1 MSKIIGAVE
10 IGTSQ
15 AKALIGEVGD
25 AGSLSIVGMAT
36 RRNEGMRKG
45 EIVDFR
51 KAASAVHAA
60 LEEAEKMSGTTV
72 DSVYLA
78 QTGSHLRGHMLRG
91 SASVSSSDNRV
102 SPHDVQRAAIEA
114 KRRQPDEGR
123 SYVHHVRTPIILDD
137 KIIDDP
143 VGMMGKKIDL
153 GYWSIDGD
161 DQAIQSGLNV
171 ISNYSLEVNDLILSS
186 IASATMVAGPDLR
199 RAGTLVIDMGAGV
212 TDFVLYRQGYVAY
225 TGVIPVGGDH
235 VTGDISMGLRVL
247 EPYAEKLKLEYGQ
260 ATPLADEQAEDVWII
275 GNKTIGDRA
284 VPRKAIA
291 DVVHV
296 RIAELFEIIS
306 KELGPLLKPENLQ
319 GGILLTGGGSQLKG
333 VEEVASK
340 VLGQPFA
347 GPVFPTGISDELAQP
362 ENSTVLG
369 LLHYGLEDHSLPGDS
384 SQAGGSRPS
393 GQTRSICRNRRI
405 IFFSFLILHISNANP
420 HPS

>member
-137 KIIDDP
+137 KMIDDP

-153 GYWSIDGD
+153 GYWSIDGE

-212 TDFVLYRQGYVAY
+212 TDFVLYRQGYVAF

-260 ATPLADEQAEDVWII
+260 ATPLADEQADDVWII

-296 RIAELFEIIS
+296 RIAELFEIIC

-340 VLGQPFA
+340 VLGQPVRRA
-347 GPVFPTGISDELAQP
+347 GFPTGISDELAQP

-384 SQAGGSRPS
+384 SQQEEVGLLGKLGRFVGIGG
-393 GQTRSICRNRRI
+393 
-405 IFFSFLILHISNANP
+405 
-420 HPS
+420 

>member
-296 RIAELFEIIS
+296 RIAELFEIIC

-340 VLGQPFA
+340 VLGQPVRRA
-347 GPVFPTGISDELAQP
+347 GFPTGISDELAQP

-384 SQAGGSRPS
+384 SQQEEVGLLGKLGRFVGIGG
-393 GQTRSICRNRRI
+393 
-405 IFFSFLILHISNANP
+405 
-420 HPS
+420 

>member
-25 AGSLSIVGMAT
+25 QGALSIVGMAT

-45 EIVDFR
+45 QIVDFR

-91 SASVSSSDNRV
+91 SASVASSDNRV
-102 SPHDVQRAAIEA
+102 SADDVQRAAAEA

-137 KIIDDP
+137 QIMEDP

-153 GYWSIDGD
+153 GYWSIDGE
-161 DQAIQSGLNV
+161 DQAIQRGLDV

-199 RAGTLVIDMGAGV
+199 RAGTLVIDLGAGV

-235 VTGDISMGLRVL
+235 ITGDISMGLRVL

-260 ATPLADEQAEDVWII
+260 ATPLSSEQEDDVWII
-275 GNKTIGDRA
+275 GNKTIGDRS

-296 RIAELFEIIS
+296 RVVELFEIIS
-306 KELGPLLKPENLQ
+306 KELGPLLKAENLN
-319 GGILLTGGGSQLKG
+319 GGILLTGGGSQLSG
-333 VEEVASK
+333 IEEVASK
-340 VLGQPFA
+340 VLGQPVCRA
-347 GPVFPTGISDELAQP
+347 GFPPGISEELAQP

-369 LLHYGLEDHSLPGDS
+369 LLHYGLEDQSLPGEKIQEDVGLLGKLGRFVGI
-384 SQAGGSRPS
+384 GG
-393 GQTRSICRNRRI
+393 
-405 IFFSFLILHISNANP
+405 
-420 HPS
+420 

>member
-260 ATPLADEQAEDVWII
+260 ATPLADEQADDVWII

-296 RIAELFEIIS
+296 RIAEMFEIIS

-340 VLGQPFA
+340 VLGQPVRRA
-347 GPVFPTGISDELAQP
+347 GFPTGISDELAQP

-384 SQAGGSRPS
+384 SQQEEVGLLGKLGRFVGIGG
-393 GQTRSICRNRRI
+393 
-405 IFFSFLILHISNANP
+405 
-420 HPS
+420 

>member
-15 AKALIGEVGD
+15 AKALIGEVGEQG
-25 AGSLSIVGMAT
+25 ALSIVGMAT

-45 EIVDFR
+45 QIVDFR
-51 KAASAVHAA
+51 KAAGAVHAA

-91 SASVSSSDNRV
+91 SASVASSDNRV
-102 SPHDVQRAAIEA
+102 SADDVQRAAAEA

-137 KIIDDP
+137 QIMEDP

-153 GYWSIDGD
+153 GYWSIDGE
-161 DQAIQSGLNV
+161 DQAIQRGLDV

-199 RAGTLVIDMGAGV
+199 RAGTLVIDLGAGI

-235 VTGDISMGLRVL
+235 ITGDISMGLRVL

-260 ATPLADEQAEDVWII
+260 ATPLSSEQEDDVWII
-275 GNKTIGDRA
+275 GNKTIGDRS

-296 RIAELFEIIS
+296 RVVELFEIIS
-306 KELGPLLKPENLQ
+306 KELGPLLKAENLN
-319 GGILLTGGGSQLKG
+319 GGILLTGGGSQLSG
-333 VEEVASK
+333 IEEVASK
-340 VLGQPFA
+340 VLGQPVRRA
-347 GPVFPTGISDELAQP
+347 GFPPGISEELAQP

-369 LLHYGLEDHSLPGDS
+369 LLHYGLEDQSLPGEKIQEDVGLLGKLGRFVGI
-384 SQAGGSRPS
+384 GG
-393 GQTRSICRNRRI
+393 
-405 IFFSFLILHISNANP
+405 
-420 HPS
+420 

>member
-225 TGVIPVGGDH
+225 TGAIPVGGDH

-296 RIAELFEIIS
+296 RIAELFEIIC

-340 VLGQPFA
+340 VLGQPVRRA
-347 GPVFPTGISDELAQP
+347 GFPTGISDELAQP

-384 SQAGGSRPS
+384 SQQEEVGLLGKLGRFVGIGG
-393 GQTRSICRNRRI
+393 
-405 IFFSFLILHISNANP
+405 
-420 HPS
+420 

>member
-25 AGSLSIVGMAT
+25 QGALSIVGMAT

-45 EIVDFR
+45 QIVDFR

-102 SPHDVQRAAIEA
+102 SADDVQRAAAEA

-137 KIIDDP
+137 QIMEDP

-153 GYWSIDGD
+153 GYWSIDGE
-161 DQAIQSGLNV
+161 DQAIQRGLDV

-199 RAGTLVIDMGAGV
+199 RAGALVIDLGAGV

-235 VTGDISMGLRVL
+235 ITGDISMGLRVL

-260 ATPLADEQAEDVWII
+260 ATPLSAEQEDDVWII
-275 GNKTIGDRA
+275 GNKTIGDRS

-296 RIAELFEIIS
+296 RVAELFEIIS
-306 KELGPLLKPENLQ
+306 KELGPLLKAENLN
-319 GGILLTGGGSQLKG
+319 GGILLTGGGSQLTG
-333 VEEVASK
+333 IEEVASK
-340 VLGQPFA
+340 VLGQPVRRA
-347 GPVFPTGISDELAQP
+347 GFPPGISQELAQP

-369 LLHYGLEDHSLPGDS
+369 LLHYGLEDQSLPGEKI
-384 SQAGGSRPS
+384 QEEVGLLGKLGRFVGIGS
-393 GQTRSICRNRRI
+393 
-405 IFFSFLILHISNANP
+405 
-420 HPS
+420 

>member
-15 AKALIGEVGD
+15 AKALIGEVGEQG
-25 AGSLSIVGMAT
+25 ALSIVGMAT

-45 EIVDFR
+45 QIVDFR
-51 KAASAVHAA
+51 KAAGAVHAA

-91 SASVSSSDNRV
+91 SASVASSDNRV
-102 SPHDVQRAAIEA
+102 SADDVQRAAAEA

-137 KIIDDP
+137 QIMEDP
-143 VGMMGKKIDL
+143 VGMMGKKVDL
-153 GYWSIDGD
+153 GYWSIDGE
-161 DQAIQSGLNV
+161 DQAIQRGLDV

-199 RAGTLVIDMGAGV
+199 RAGTLVIDLGAGV

-235 VTGDISMGLRVL
+235 ITGDISMGLRVL

-260 ATPLADEQAEDVWII
+260 ATPLLSEQEDDVWII
-275 GNKTIGDRA
+275 GNKTIGDRS

-296 RIAELFEIIS
+296 RVVELFEIIS
-306 KELGPLLKPENLQ
+306 KELGPLLKAENLN
-319 GGILLTGGGSQLKG
+319 GGILLTGGGSQLSG
-333 VEEVASK
+333 IEEVASK
-340 VLGQPFA
+340 VLGQPVRRA
-347 GPVFPTGISDELAQP
+347 GFPPGISEELAQP

-369 LLHYGLEDHSLPGDS
+369 LLHYGLEDQSLPGEKIQEDVGLLGKLGRFVGI
-384 SQAGGSRPS
+384 GG
-393 GQTRSICRNRRI
+393 
-405 IFFSFLILHISNANP
+405 
-420 HPS
+420 

>member
-15 AKALIGEVGD
+15 AKALIGEVGEQ
-25 AGSLSIVGMAT
+25 GNLSIVGMAT

-45 EIVDFR
+45 QIVDFR

-102 SPHDVQRAAIEA
+102 SPDDVRRAAVEA

-123 SYVHHVRTPIILDD
+123 SYVHHVRTPIILD
-137 KIIDDP
+137 KKVIDDP
-143 VGMMGKKIDL
+143 VGMMGKRIDL

-161 DQAIQSGLNV
+161 DQAIQRGLDV

-186 IASATMVAGPDLR
+186 VASATMVAGPDLR
-199 RAGTLVIDMGAGV
+199 RAGALVIDMGAGV
-212 TDFVLYRQGYVAY
+212 TDFVLYRQGFVAY
-225 TGVIPVGGDH
+225 TGVVPVGGDH

-260 ATPLADEQAEDVWII
+260 ATPLSAEQEDDVWII
-275 GNKTIGDRA
+275 GNKTIGDRS
-284 VPRKAIA
+284 VPRRAIA
-291 DVVHV
+291 DVIHV

-306 KELGPLLKPENLQ
+306 KELGPLLSPDNLQ
-319 GGILLTGGGSQLKG
+319 GGILLTGGGSQLVG
-333 VEEVASK
+333 IEEVASK
-340 VLGQPFA
+340 VLGQPVRRA
-347 GPVFPTGISDELAQP
+347 GFPTGISEELAQP

-369 LLHYGLEDHSLPGDS
+369 LLHYGLEDHALPGEKADEEVGLLGKIGRFVGL
-384 SQAGGSRPS
+384 GG
-393 GQTRSICRNRRI
+393 
-405 IFFSFLILHISNANP
+405 
-420 HPS
+420 

>member
-15 AKALIGEVGD
+15 AKALIGEVGEQ
-25 AGSLSIVGMAT
+25 GNLSIVGMAT

-45 EIVDFR
+45 QIVDFR

-102 SPHDVQRAAIEA
+102 SPDDVRRAAVEA
-114 KRRQPDEGR
+114 KRRQPDDGR
-123 SYVHHVRTPIILDD
+123 SYVHHVRTPIILDN
-137 KIIDDP
+137 KVIDDP
-143 VGMMGKKIDL
+143 VGMMGKRIDL

-161 DQAIQSGLNV
+161 DQAIQRGLDV
-171 ISNYSLEVNDLILSS
+171 ISTYSLEVNDLILSS
-186 IASATMVAGPDLR
+186 VASATMVAGPDLR
-199 RAGTLVIDMGAGV
+199 RAGALVIDMGAGV
-212 TDFVLYRQGYVAY
+212 TDFVLYRQGFVAY
-225 TGVIPVGGDH
+225 TGVVPVGGDH

-260 ATPLADEQAEDVWII
+260 ATPLSAQQEDDVWII
-275 GNKTIGDRA
+275 GNKTIGDRS
-284 VPRKAIA
+284 VPRRAIA
-291 DVVHV
+291 DVIHV

-306 KELGPLLKPENLQ
+306 KELGPLLSPENLQ
-319 GGILLTGGGSQLKG
+319 GGILLTGGGSQLVG
-333 VEEVASK
+333 IEEVASK
-340 VLGQPFA
+340 VLGQPVRRA
-347 GPVFPTGISDELAQP
+347 GFPTGISEELAQP

-369 LLHYGLEDHSLPGDS
+369 LLHYGLEDHALPGEKADEEVGLLGKLGRFVGL
-384 SQAGGSRPS
+384 GG
-393 GQTRSICRNRRI
+393 
-405 IFFSFLILHISNANP
+405 
-420 HPS
+420 

>member
-25 AGSLSIVGMAT
+25 QGALSIVGMAT

-45 EIVDFR
+45 QIVDFR

-102 SPHDVQRAAIEA
+102 SADDVQRAAAEA

-137 KIIDDP
+137 QIMEDP

-153 GYWSIDGD
+153 GYWSIDGE
-161 DQAIQSGLNV
+161 DQAIQRGLDV

-199 RAGTLVIDMGAGV
+199 RAGTLVIDLGAGV

-235 VTGDISMGLRVL
+235 ITGDISMGLRVL

-260 ATPLADEQAEDVWII
+260 ATPLSAEQEDDVWII
-275 GNKTIGDRA
+275 GNKTIGDRS

-296 RIAELFEIIS
+296 RVAELFEIIS
-306 KELGPLLKPENLQ
+306 KELGPLLKAENLN
-319 GGILLTGGGSQLKG
+319 GGILLTGGGSQLTG
-333 VEEVASK
+333 IEEVASK
-340 VLGQPFA
+340 VLGQPVRRA
-347 GPVFPTGISDELAQP
+347 GFPPGISEELAQP

-369 LLHYGLEDHSLPGDS
+369 LLHYGLEDQSLPGEKI
-384 SQAGGSRPS
+384 QEEVGLLGKLGRFVGIGS
-393 GQTRSICRNRRI
+393 
-405 IFFSFLILHISNANP
+405 
-420 HPS
+420 

>member
-137 KIIDDP
+137 KMIDDP

-212 TDFVLYRQGYVAY
+212 TDFVLYRQGYVAF

-260 ATPLADEQAEDVWII
+260 ATPLADEQADDVWII

-296 RIAELFEIIS
+296 RIAELFEIIC

-340 VLGQPFA
+340 VLGQPVRRA
-347 GPVFPTGISDELAQP
+347 GFPTGISDELAQP

-384 SQAGGSRPS
+384 SQQEEVGLLGKLGRFVGIGG
-393 GQTRSICRNRRI
+393 
-405 IFFSFLILHISNANP
+405 
-420 HPS
+420 

>member
-25 AGSLSIVGMAT
+25 QGALSIVGMAT

-45 EIVDFR
+45 QIVDFR

-102 SPHDVQRAAIEA
+102 SADDVQRAAAEA

-137 KIIDDP
+137 QIMEDP

-153 GYWSIDGD
+153 GYWSIDGE
-161 DQAIQSGLNV
+161 DQAIQRGLDV

-199 RAGTLVIDMGAGV
+199 RAGTLVIDLGAGV

-235 VTGDISMGLRVL
+235 ITGDISMGLRVL

-260 ATPLADEQAEDVWII
+260 ATPLSAEQEDDVWII
-275 GNKTIGDRA
+275 GNKTIGDRS

-296 RIAELFEIIS
+296 RVAELFEIIS
-306 KELGPLLKPENLQ
+306 KELGPLLKAENLN
-319 GGILLTGGGSQLKG
+319 GGILLTGGGSQLTG
-333 VEEVASK
+333 IEEVASK
-340 VLGQPFA
+340 VLGQPVRRA
-347 GPVFPTGISDELAQP
+347 GFPPGISEELAQP

-369 LLHYGLEDHSLPGDS
+369 LLHYGLEDQSLPGEKI
-384 SQAGGSRPS
+384 QEEVGLLCKLGRFVGIGS
-393 GQTRSICRNRRI
+393 
-405 IFFSFLILHISNANP
+405 
-420 HPS
+420 

>member
-137 KIIDDP
+137 KMIDDP

-212 TDFVLYRQGYVAY
+212 TDFVLYRQGYVAF

-235 VTGDISMGLRVL
+235 VTGDISMGRRVL

-260 ATPLADEQAEDVWII
+260 ATPLADEQADDVWSI

-296 RIAELFEIIS
+296 RIAELFEIIC

-340 VLGQPFA
+340 VLGQPVRRA
-347 GPVFPTGISDELAQP
+347 GFPTGISDELAQP

-384 SQAGGSRPS
+384 SQQEEVGLLGKLGRFVGIGG
-393 GQTRSICRNRRI
+393 
-405 IFFSFLILHISNANP
+405 
-420 HPS
+420 

>member
-340 VLGQPFA
+340 VLGQPVRRA
-347 GPVFPTGISDELAQP
+347 GFPTGISDELAQP

-384 SQAGGSRPS
+384 SQQEEVGLLGKLGRFVGIGG
-393 GQTRSICRNRRI
+393 
-405 IFFSFLILHISNANP
+405 
-420 HPS
+420 

>member
-1 MSKIIGAVE
+1 
-10 IGTSQ
+10 
-15 AKALIGEVGD
+15 
-25 AGSLSIVGMAT
+25 
-36 RRNEGMRKG
+36 
-45 EIVDFR
+45 
-51 KAASAVHAA
+51 
-60 LEEAEKMSGTTV
+60 
-72 DSVYLA
+72 
-78 QTGSHLRGHMLRG
+78 
-91 SASVSSSDNRV
+91 V

-137 KIIDDP
+137 KMIDDP

-296 RIAELFEIIS
+296 RIAELFEIIC

-340 VLGQPFA
+340 VLGQPVRRA
-347 GPVFPTGISDELAQP
+347 GFPTGISDELAQP

-384 SQAGGSRPS
+384 SQQEEVGLLGKLGRFVGIS
-393 GQTRSICRNRRI
+393 G
-405 IFFSFLILHISNANP
+405 
-420 HPS
+420 

>member
-137 KIIDDP
+137 KMIDDP

-260 ATPLADEQAEDVWII
+260 ATPLADEQADDVWII

-296 RIAELFEIIS
+296 RIAELFEIIC

-340 VLGQPFA
+340 VLGQPVRRA
-347 GPVFPTGISDELAQP
+347 GFPTGISDELAQP

-384 SQAGGSRPS
+384 SQQEEVGLLGKLGRFVGIS
-393 GQTRSICRNRRI
+393 G
-405 IFFSFLILHISNANP
+405 
-420 HPS
+420 

>member
-15 AKALIGEVGD
+15 AKALIGEVGEQG
-25 AGSLSIVGMAT
+25 ALSIVGMAT

-45 EIVDFR
+45 QIVDFR
-51 KAASAVHAA
+51 KAAGAVHAA

-91 SASVSSSDNRV
+91 SASVASSDNRV
-102 SPHDVQRAAIEA
+102 SADDVQRAAAEA

-137 KIIDDP
+137 QIMEDP

-153 GYWSIDGD
+153 GYWSIDGE
-161 DQAIQSGLNV
+161 DQAIQRGLDV

-199 RAGTLVIDMGAGV
+199 RAGTLVIDLGAGV

-235 VTGDISMGLRVL
+235 ITGDISMGLRVL

-260 ATPLADEQAEDVWII
+260 ATPLSSEQEDDVWII
-275 GNKTIGDRA
+275 GNKTIGDRS

-296 RIAELFEIIS
+296 RVVELFEIIS
-306 KELGPLLKPENLQ
+306 KELGPLLKAENLN
-319 GGILLTGGGSQLKG
+319 GGILLTGGGSQLSG
-333 VEEVASK
+333 IEEVASK
-340 VLGQPFA
+340 VLGQPVRRA
-347 GPVFPTGISDELAQP
+347 GFPPGISEELAQP

-369 LLHYGLEDHSLPGDS
+369 LLHYGLEDQSLPGEKIQEDVGLLGKLGRFVGI
-384 SQAGGSRPS
+384 GG
-393 GQTRSICRNRRI
+393 
-405 IFFSFLILHISNANP
+405 
-420 HPS
+420 